1 VLRKTIYFE
10 GLCERCGKKTTR
22 RGHIPF

>member
-10 GLCERCGKKTTR
+10 GLCERCSKKTTR
-22 RGHIPF
+22 RGHIPS